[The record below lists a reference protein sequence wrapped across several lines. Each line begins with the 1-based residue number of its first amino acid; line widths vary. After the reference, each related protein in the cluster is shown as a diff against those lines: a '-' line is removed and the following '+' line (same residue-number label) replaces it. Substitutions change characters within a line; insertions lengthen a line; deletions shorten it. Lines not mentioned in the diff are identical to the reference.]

1 MSSAQQD
8 NLTGR
13 LYVCATPIGNLSDM
27 SPRAVEV
34 LNEADLIAAEDTRN
48 TRHLLTHFDI
58 RTPLTSYHHF
68 NRIEKAQ
75 ELIGKMHEG
84 FKIALVTDAG
94 TPAISDPGQELV
106 DLCHEEGI
114 PVEAIPGPAA
124 CITALSV
131 SGLDS
136 RRFIFEGFLPQETKE
151 KRALLKEIA
160 DETKTMIFYEAP
172 HRLVATLETL
182 AGVLGGDRKAC
193 LCHELTK
200 KHESIERGT
209 LTQICALYNDQ
220 APKGEFVLIVAGKP
234 QEEIEAEKLRKWE
247 EIPIAEHVALYEKEG
262 LDRKEAMKRAAK
274 DRRVSKRDIY
284 RALLEDED
292 DI

>member
-84 FKIALVTDAG
+84 FRIALVTDAG

-114 PVEAIPGPAA
+114 PVEAIPGP
-124 CITALSV
+124 
-131 SGLDS
+131 
-136 RRFIFEGFLPQETKE
+136 
-151 KRALLKEIA
+151 
-160 DETKTMIFYEAP
+160 
-172 HRLVATLETL
+172 
-182 AGVLGGDRKAC
+182 DRK
-193 LCHELTK
+193 
-200 KHESIERGT
+200 S
-209 LTQICALYNDQ
+209 
-220 APKGEFVLIVAGKP
+220 VV
-234 QEEIEAEKLRKWE
+234 
-247 EIPIAEHVALYEKEG
+247 
-262 LDRKEAMKRAAK
+262 
-274 DRRVSKRDIY
+274 
-284 RALLEDED
+284 
-292 DI
+292 

>member
-27 SPRAVEV
+27 SPRAVDA
-34 LNEADLIAAEDTRN
+34 LSGADLIAAEDTRN
-48 TRHLLTHFDI
+48 TRHLLTHFGI

-68 NRIEKAQ
+68 NRIEKAE
-75 ELIGKMHEG
+75 ELIGKMHDG
-84 FKIALVTDAG
+84 LKIALVTDAG

-106 DLCHEEGI
+106 ELCHEEGI

-136 RRFIFEGFLPQETKE
+136 RRFVFEGFLPQETKE
-151 KRALLKEIA
+151 KRALLEEIA
-160 DETKTMIFYEAP
+160 GETKTMIFYEAP

-234 QEEIEAEKLRKWE
+234 QEEIEAEELRKWE